1 MIIRFI
7 FVFLLFFKFTIGKNE
22 EELKYIKNYIEKD
35 LYKEVHN
42 IEEDVTIME
51 NCQANKLIY
60 FIPICEENNTKE
72 NSINYSK
79 CLVSG
84 IMNLFFTNTSTKQ
97 IISLNNII
105 FDIVYE
111 KLIFTIDNKNNT
123 LSFNFILQNNSYNMN
138 LNKSEFENTS
148 FKNYFRSFESKI
160 EINFSNRFKEIL
172 YEIKN
177 KNKKEEFNAILSLYF
192 LIKPYIYE
200 LVFISNNTE
209 TITYFKPFNY
219 KLMNAIVTK
228 NKLKAEKLII
238 YAEYSINYDLNYN
251 EVEIIFENFCYEE
264 KKMTNS
270 NQTVND
276 IKNKKRFNS
285 EMTDFIIYKINKG
298 IDYAYKEY
306 FKKS

>member
-7 FVFLLFFKFTIGKNE
+7 FVFLLFFKFTIGKIE

-72 NSINYSK
+72 NSIYYSK

>member
-7 FVFLLFFKFTIGKNE
+7 FVFLLFFKFTIAKNE

-72 NSINYSK
+72 NSIYYSK

-123 LSFNFILQNNSYNMN
+123 LSINFILQNNSYDMN

-177 KNKKEEFNAILSLYF
+177 NNKKEEFNAILSLYF
-192 LIKPYIYE
+192 LKKPIYE
-200 LVFISNNTE
+200 LVVISKNTE
-209 TITYFKPFNY
+209 RITYFKPFNY
-219 KLMNAIVTK
+219 KLMNAIVIK

-251 EVEIIFENFCYEE
+251 EVEIIFDNFCYEE

-285 EMTDFIIYKINKG
+285 EMTDSIIYKINKG

-306 FKKS
+306 FKK